1 MHAIEPLRSR
11 SGASL
16 LHRTSVA
23 CGGAGGQSCSQSLAS
38 GEAHTCLKDIEAR
51 PLRSGHALDGRG
63 SPGLGFEALRN
74 STQAISVL
82 VFLLCMGVVLF
93 SSALFYAEKMSCPDV
108 IAMSPVDIAEY
119 TRQCEDRY
127 HRGISPS
134 FGLCCSIDDDP
145 APLDFPSIIAASWW
159 SMVTMTTVGY
169 GEIYPR
175 TALGKCVGCIA
186 MLVGMV
192 LIALPVAIVG
202 QKFQDVYESH
212 DLDDARNRAA
222 ARMKVS
228 GEVWTLQPPSD
239 VLSRLRSLKPQDA
252 ALASAV
258 SDMAGALE
266 EVWEERERLARE
278 CKNEMEK
285 QKEIHQN
292 LAQLLQ
298 GMEASLTVHS

>member
-63 SPGLGFEALRN
+63 FAKLHAGHLRN

-212 DLDDARNRAA
+212 DFDDARNRAA

-228 GEVWTLQPPSD
+228 VRSGLCSRPSD